1 VRFKCHLIPFLLALA
16 TVGAVSA
23 ADRAYGDEPTSPAS
37 PVTTTLR
44 MRGTIGAYDT
54 AARTLSLVTADGTLR
69 VELARDVRIRR
80 GGSEIDP
87 EALAKLAG
95 YRVAVR
101 YSESG
106 GNKIAE
112 SIHVFNRN
120 GRGER

>member
-1 VRFKCHLIPFLLALA
+1 
-16 TVGAVSA
+16 
-23 ADRAYGDEPTSPAS
+23 
-37 PVTTTLR
+37 

-54 AARTLSLVTADGTLR
+54 AARTLSLVTAGGTLR